1 MAHLG
6 SMSGKGSVEWKDQSV
21 PVAYLLAVTEIDGMI
36 DGRGAL
42 EHSKSLAKAMD
53 QNRQFLR
60 LENGETVRI
69 FIENSGSAGTQF
81 VTAGI
86 IPGGWERFVD

>member
-1 MAHLG
+1 MTHLG
-6 SMSGKGSVEWKDQSV
+6 TLEGRGFVEWKDQSI
-21 PVAYLLAVTEIDGMI
+21 PVSYLLVVTGVGDMI

-53 QNRQFLR
+53 HNRQLLR

-69 FIENSGSAGTQF
+69 FIESSGSAGTQF
-81 VTAGI
+81 VTSGI